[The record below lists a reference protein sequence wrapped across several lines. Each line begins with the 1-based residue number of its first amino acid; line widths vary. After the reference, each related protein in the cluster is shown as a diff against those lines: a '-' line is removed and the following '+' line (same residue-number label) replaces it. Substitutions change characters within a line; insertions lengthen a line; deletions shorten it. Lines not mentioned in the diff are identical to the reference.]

1 MTFRMVGRLSL
12 SWDDDRVGLPLDID
26 VFVSQRER
34 LAQDAQPVGFRP
46 DKLAAFANPGGLTMT
61 GFRRP
66 LMRAGGVR
74 PRHEVELQ
82 FDQIGVGLGGFARAP
97 DRLGGRSR
105 DVTQSSGSDIKT
117 KTPSIAGTEGAS
129 KAFGVSLAAA
139 ASRSPPRGT

>member
-46 DKLAAFANPGGLTMT
+46 GKLAAFPNPSGLTMT

-82 FDQIGVGLGGFARAP
+82 STRSASASAASRARRIASVVAP
-97 DRLGGRSR
+97 VT
-105 DVTQSSGSDIKT
+105 VTQSSGSDIKN
-117 KTPSIAGTEGAS
+117 E
-129 KAFGVSLAAA
+129 
-139 ASRSPPRGT
+139 SPLNRWD